1 MSRSEEGH
9 LAGGTGFG
17 GQGVRPREERAS
29 MKRGTLYIQ
38 CAVVVMAVLVLVGCA
53 GTSSREST
61 GEFVDDSA
69 ITTKVKSSFVAD
81 PIVSALAINVET
93 TKGVVHLQGIVNNE
107 QERQRAIQ
115 LAQAVGGV
123 KQVDA
128 RNLFV
133 KS

>member
-1 MSRSEEGH
+1 MRRWKLSKGYAVII
-9 LAGGTGFG
+9 LA
-17 GQGVRPREERAS
+17 A
-29 MKRGTLYIQ
+29 
-38 CAVVVMAVLVLVGCA
+38 LVLVGCA
-53 GTSSREST
+53 ATSSREST
-61 GEFVDDSA
+61 GAYFDDAA

-81 PIVSALAINVET
+81 PQVSALAINVQSSQ
-93 TKGVVHLQGIVNNE
+93 GVVHLTGMVNNE

-115 LAQAVGGV
+115 IAQAVQGV

>member
-1 MSRSEEGH
+1 M
-9 LAGGTGFG
+9 
-17 GQGVRPREERAS
+17 
-29 MKRGTLYIQ
+29 MKRWTQYAGL
-38 CAVVVMAVLVLVGCA
+38 AVVVVAALIIVGCA
-53 GTSSREST
+53 ATSSREST
-61 GEFVDDSA
+61 GQFVDDAS

-81 PIVSALAINVET
+81 PTVSALSIGVET
-93 TKGVVHLQGIVNNE
+93 TRGVVHLSGIVDNE

-115 LAQAVGGV
+115 MAQSVAGV

>member
-9 LAGGTGFG
+9 LAGGTVFEGHA
-17 GQGVRPREERAS
+17 VRPREERAS

-53 GTSSREST
+53 STSSREST
-61 GEFVDDSA
+61 GEFVDDAA
-69 ITTKVKSSFVAD
+69 ITTKVKSSLVAD
-81 PIVSALAINVET
+81 PMVSALAINVET
-93 TKGVVHLQGIVNNE
+93 TKGVVQLQGIVNNE

-133 KS
+133 RS

>member
-1 MSRSEEGH
+1 MK
-9 LAGGTGFG
+9 
-17 GQGVRPREERAS
+17 PR
-29 MKRGTLYIQ
+29 TLYIR
-38 CAVVVMAVLVLVGCA
+38 CAVAVMAVLVLIGCA
-53 GTSSREST
+53 STSGRGST
-61 GEFVDDSA
+61 GQFVDDSA
-69 ITTKVKSSFVAD
+69 ITTKVKSSFVSD
-81 PIVSALAINVET
+81 PMVSSLAISVET
-93 TKGVVHLQGIVNNE
+93 TQGVVHLSGIVSSE

>member
-1 MSRSEEGH
+1 MRRWKLSKGYAVII
-9 LAGGTGFG
+9 LAAF
-17 GQGVRPREERAS
+17 
-29 MKRGTLYIQ
+29 
-38 CAVVVMAVLVLVGCA
+38 VLVGCA
-53 GTSSREST
+53 ATSSREST
-61 GEFVDDSA
+61 GAYFDDAA

-81 PIVSALAINVET
+81 PQVSALAINVQSSQ
-93 TKGVVHLQGIVNNE
+93 GVVHLTGMVNNE

-115 LAQAVGGV
+115 IAQAVQGV

>member
-1 MSRSEEGH
+1 MTKRW
-9 LAGGTGFG
+9 ARYT
-17 GQGVRPREERAS
+17 AS
-29 MKRGTLYIQ
+29 
-38 CAVVVMAVLVLVGCA
+38 AVVVIAALLLVGCA
-53 GTSSREST
+53 STSSREST

-69 ITTKVKSSFVAD
+69 ITTKVKSSFLTD
-81 PIVSALAINVET
+81 PMVSALSISVET
-93 TKGVVHLQGIVNNE
+93 TRGVVHLQGIVNSE